1 MRPKRVLSGVQPTGA
16 LHLGNWLG
24 AIRNWVEL
32 QDTHETYVCVVDLHA
47 LTVDHDP
54 KILAENT
61 IKTAA
66 LYVACGMNPEHCSIF
81 IQSQISAHSELCW
94 LLNCLTPL
102 NWMERMIQFKEKS
115 QKQGDNVSI
124 GLLDYPVLMAS
135 DILLYDADLVP
146 VGEDQKQH
154 LELARDIAQQ
164 RINARFG
171 SLKDPIFKVPEALII
186 KEGAKIMS
194 LLDGNNKMSKSDP
207 NENSRITLLDS
218 PDLISRKIKR
228 AKTDAIIGLE
238 FNNPTRPEANN
249 LLSLY
254 SLLSGLS
261 RDIVEKECSSMGW
274 GKFKPLLAEAAISAL
289 ESIQRKYKD
298 LMSDQQELHRILDQG
313 RSSAEAV
320 AQSTLIRLQSALG
333 LLRKN

>member
-115 QKQGDNVSI
+115 QKQGDKVSI

-238 FNNPTRPEANN
+238 FNNPKRPEANN

-289 ESIQRKYKD
+289 EPIQRKYKD